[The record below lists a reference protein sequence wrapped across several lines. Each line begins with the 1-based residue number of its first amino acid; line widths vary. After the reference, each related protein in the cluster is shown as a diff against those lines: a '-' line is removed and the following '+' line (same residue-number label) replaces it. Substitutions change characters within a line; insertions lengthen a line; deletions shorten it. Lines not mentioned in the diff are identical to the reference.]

1 MPITQKTVLALYGE
15 LHQLA
20 YATEDAYNA
29 LYAALADIQEPQ
41 AAAAVL
47 KIIGELRHRATA
59 AERAGI
65 DTLMQDAPRI
75 NVNPINGDV
84 R

>member
-20 YATEDAYNA
+20 YATEDAYNLLYEA
-29 LYAALADIQEPQ
+29 LGGIQEPQ
-41 AAAAVL
+41 AAAQL
-47 KIIGELRHRATA
+47 LRIITALRQRATE
-59 AERAGI
+59 AERAAI
-65 DTLMQDAPRI
+65 DTVLTDAPRLG
-75 NVNPINGDV
+75 VNPITGEI

>member
-1 MPITQKTVLALYGE
+1 MPISQKTVLALYGE

-29 LYAALADIQEPQ
+29 LYEALGDIQEPQ
-41 AAAAVL
+41 AAQKVLAIIAA
-47 KIIGELRHRATA
+47 LRGRATA
-59 AERAGI
+59 AERAAI
-65 DTLMQDAPRI
+65 DTLMTDAPRLG
-75 NVNPINGDV
+75 VNPITGEI

>member
-20 YATEDAYNA
+20 YATEDAYNL

-47 KIIGELRHRATA
+47 KIISDLRHKATD

-65 DTLMQDAPRI
+65 DTLMSDAPRLG
-75 NVNPINGDV
+75 VNPITGEI